1 MCVFVCC
8 CYCCFFFFFLSFFF
22 PPNANDYI
30 LLLPFLQDLVF
41 DFQPQ
46 DPENILVAVAALS
59 GRKVPGKPLISSIF
73 LDF

>member
-1 MCVFVCC
+1 MCLCVVVIVVFSF
-8 CYCCFFFFFLSFFF
+8 YFYLFFF